1 MNAVI
6 ELINI
11 VKTYKAGGQKIQA
24 VADVSLNCSKGEYIS
39 IVGHSGS
46 GKSTLLSL
54 IGGLTKPDSGSVSI
68 DGINLWSLS
77 DRALS
82 EFRNK
87 KMSFIFQFASLI
99 PTLTAIENVIVPS
112 VFSKTGENKKIDAL
126 ELLEM
131 MGLVDKAYSYPSQ
144 LSGGQQRRIAIARAF
159 INNPEIILADEPTG
173 DLDEQT
179 ESEIIDFFRRMNKE
193 RGITFI
199 VVTHNTAVASA
210 SDRMLRMSAGRLSD
224 ESKVITSS

>member
-1 MNAVI
+1 MI
-6 ELINI
+6 EIKDI
-11 VKTYKAGGQKIQA
+11 AKTYTAGGQKIHA
-24 VADVSLNCSKGEYIS
+24 VADVSLNCAKGEYIS

-54 IGGLTKPDSGSVSI
+54 IGGLTMPDSGSINI

-77 DRALS
+77 DGALS

-99 PTLTAIENVIVPS
+99 PTLTAVENIMVPA
-112 VFSKTGENKKIDAL
+112 VFSKTKEDKKQAAL
-126 ELLEM
+126 ELLKM
-131 MGLVDKAYSYPSQ
+131 MGLADKANSYPRQ
-144 LSGGQQRRIAIARAF
+144 LSGGQQRRVAIARAF

-173 DLDEQT
+173 DLDEET
-179 ESEIIDFFRRMNKE
+179 EAEIIEFFKQMNKE
-193 RGITFI
+193 KGITFI

-210 SDRMLRMSAGRLSD
+210 SDKMFRMSAGRLID
-224 ESKVITSS
+224 G

>member
-1 MNAVI
+1 MI
-6 ELINI
+6 EIKNI
-11 VKTYKAGGQKIQA
+11 IKNYKAGGQQIQA
-24 VADVSLNCSKGEYIS
+24 VADVSLNCGRGEYIS

-54 IGGLTKPDSGSVSI
+54 AGGLTKPDSGSINI

-77 DRALS
+77 DGALS

-99 PTLTAIENVIVPS
+99 PTLTAVENIMVPA
-112 VFSKTGENKKIDAL
+112 VFSKTKEDKKQAAL
-126 ELLEM
+126 ELLKM
-131 MGLVDKAYSYPSQ
+131 MGLADKANSYPRQ
-144 LSGGQQRRIAIARAF
+144 LSGGQQRRVAIARAF

-173 DLDEQT
+173 DLDEDT
-179 ESEIIDFFRRMNKE
+179 EAEIIEFFKQMNKE
-193 RGITFI
+193 KGITFV

-210 SDRMLRMSAGRLSD
+210 SDKMLRMSAGRLID
-224 ESKVITSS
+224 G